1 VQTIYCGREYP
12 SNARHHKILPVR
24 VMTIT
29 DACDYI
35 IVKLTEGNVFLN
47 VLKLHKLLYY
57 CQAWSLAF
65 ERGRLFPAYFQ
76 AWVHGPVSRDIYDR
90 YSNTKAM
97 YSAVTVEDVRNG
109 FDPQALDAAER
120 AVIDS
125 ILEVYAPLSGDQ
137 LEEMTHN
144 EDPWILARKGVAPSA
159 RSENLIDEK
168 VMREFYARRI
178 AA

>member
-1 VQTIYCGREYP
+1 
-12 SNARHHKILPVR
+12 
-24 VMTIT
+24 MTIN

-47 VLKLHKLLYY
+47 VLKLHKLLFY

-65 ERGRLFPAYFQ
+65 GRGQLFPAYFQ

-90 YSNTKAM
+90 FLPTKAM
-97 YSAVTVEDVRNG
+97 YSHVTLTDITGDFN
-109 FDPQALDAAER
+109 PQALDPQQR

-125 ILEVYAPLSGDQ
+125 ILEFYAPLSGDQ

-144 EDPWILARKGVAPSA
+144 EEPWLRARQGVPPSA
-159 RSENLIDEK
+159 RSENIINEDL
-168 VMREFYARRI
+168 MRDYYAARI
-178 AA
+178 KPIS

>member
-1 VQTIYCGREYP
+1 MHI
-12 SNARHHKILPVR
+12 N
-24 VMTIT
+24 

-35 IVKLTEGNVFLN
+35 IVKATEGDGFLN

-65 ERGRLFPAYFQ
+65 GKGRLFNSYFQ

-90 YSNTKAM
+90 FITTKAM
-97 YSAVTVEDVRNG
+97 YSTVTSADVRTTFN
-109 FDPQALDAAER
+109 PLALDATKR
-120 AVIDS
+120 ALIDS

-144 EDPWILARKGVAPSA
+144 EEPWIRARQGVSPSA
-159 RSENLIDEK
+159 RSENLISED
-168 VMREFYARRI
+168 VMRNFYASRLQP
-178 AA
+178 AT